1 MIRAYHDPSL
11 RHPVSRDGTW
21 NAAVEFVCATG
32 GGRDKPVYLHNP
44 SSQTLLL
51 KLQAQAS
58 GFVITIPP
66 SVSVAPGVTRL
77 DVGVTAGALPLP
89 TVVDFRLTGTVDVSQ
104 TGESGYADLAY
115 SDQAYTLEADRLA
128 GTLLKAEATAFCLPV
143 GDERFGDL
151 NPGPLK
157 DVPALTEYVAS
168 GMGFVDDD
176 YKAGMVRFM
185 AEHLR
190 DWGVW
195 ALNKHHMF
203 TSGPMRHAKAR
214 AESIGY
220 NPPGVPALHP
230 ALRRR
235 VYASAYE
242 IARKHGSAEGIR
254 AVFRALGIPQVQLEV
269 WREGFTWY
277 VRVPQWVANTYDI
290 DFLGVLALYHVDP
303 YCVVNIAVN
312 ETTLERD
319 YTDLDY
325 TIEPG
330 PAVQP
335 PDTGTGAFLLLEDG
349 VSYLLLEDGTRIEL
363 EEAGGGEAGEVVTY
377 GGEIVTYG
385 GETVTY

>member
-32 GGRDKPVYLHNP
+32 GGRDKPIYLHNP
-44 SSQTLLL
+44 SSQTFLL

-66 SVSVAPGVTRL
+66 SVNVAPGVTRL

-89 TVVDFRLTGTVDVSQ
+89 TVVDFHLTGTVDVSQ

-151 NPGPLK
+151 NPGPLG
-157 DVPALTEYVAS
+157 DVSALSEYVAS
-168 GMGFVDDD
+168 DMGFAVDD

-190 DWGVW
+190 DWCVR
-195 ALNKHHMF
+195 ALKQHYMF

-242 IARKHGSAEGIR
+242 IARKVGSADGIR
-254 AVFRALGIPQVQLEV
+254 AVFRALGINQTQLDV
-269 WREGFTWY
+269 RREGFVWY
-277 VRVPQWVANTYDI
+277 VRVPQWIAATYDI
-290 DFLGVLALYHVDP
+290 DFLGNLALYHVDP

-312 ETTLERD
+312 EGTIEHD
-319 YTDLDY
+319 YSDIDW

-349 VSYLLLEDGTRIEL
+349 VSYLLFEDGTKIEL
-363 EEAGGGEAGEVVTY
+363 EEEPEPPTSNTVTYYGDDVHY
-377 GGEIVTYG
+377 GGEEV
-385 GETVTY
+385 EF